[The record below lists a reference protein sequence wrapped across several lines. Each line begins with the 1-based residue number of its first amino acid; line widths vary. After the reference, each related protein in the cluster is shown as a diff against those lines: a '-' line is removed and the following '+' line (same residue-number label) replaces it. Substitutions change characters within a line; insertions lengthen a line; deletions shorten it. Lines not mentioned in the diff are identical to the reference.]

1 MSQLTEAEKRD
12 EMELNMSLERLRI
25 PNVTFGFIVRQ
36 ILGKGRGV
44 FATMAIPRGAC
55 LVAEEVLFSVDDVQE
70 PLSRYN
76 RVTIKRGASDFPH
89 FQTLVSKADPP
100 SDESRFE
107 TNNFQMGKDRRGGQT
122 CGIFFQASRF
132 NHSCVPNA
140 YFAWNPELNN
150 GQGQLTVYAIQDIY
164 PSQEILIN
172 YRTEDCYKLKDARQ
186 AELNNHYGFICDC
199 PACLRQPGHQFG
211 AKSDE
216 RRGRMQTLQTKIE
229 RNWDLDTPSKR
240 VAMRENINKL
250 IDNLKQE
257 GLIYPQLA
265 DALGEL
271 GNLAKKELSV
281 ARAPGAMSA
290 ATYATDCHKSA
301 LHIAR
306 EKLDL
311 DVRCNGSKSPVVV
324 EALKFIRN
332 LDH

>member
-1 MSQLTEAEKRD
+1 MAQLTEAEKRD
-12 EMELNMSLERLRI
+12 ELELNMSLEKLRI
-25 PNVTFGFIVRQ
+25 PNITFGLMTTHIA
-36 ILGKGRGV
+36 GKGSGV
-44 FATMAIPRGAC
+44 VATMHIPRGA
-55 LVAEEVLFSVDDVQE
+55 LLLAETALFFVKNIQD
-70 PLSRYN
+70 PLSKPNQRS
-76 RVTIKRGASDFPH
+76 IKSQASQFPK
-89 FQTLVSKADPP
+89 FQTLVSKADPS

-132 NHSCVPNA
+132 NHSCVPKA
-140 YFAWNPELNN
+140 YFAWSPELNN
-150 GQGQLTVYAIQDIY
+150 GQGQLTIYAIQDIY
-164 PSQEILIN
+164 PYEEILVN

-186 AELNNHYGFICDC
+186 IELDNHYGFICNC
-199 PACLRQPGHQFG
+199 PACQRQSGHQFG

-216 RRGRMQTLQTKIE
+216 RRGRMQTLQTKIDH
-229 RNWDLDTPSKR
+229 NWNLDTPSKR

-301 LHIAR
+301 LQIGR

-311 DVRCNGSKSPVVV
+311 DVRCNGSKSPVVM
-324 EALKFIRN
+324 EALKFIRE

>member
-1 MSQLTEAEKRD
+1 MSQLSEAEKRD

-25 PNVTFGFIVRQ
+25 PNVTFGSIVRQ
-36 ILGKGRGV
+36 IPGKGRGV

-55 LVAEEVLFSVDDVQE
+55 LMAEEVLFSVDDVQE

-76 RVTIKRGASDFPH
+76 RVTIKRGASDFPQ

-150 GQGQLTVYAIQDIY
+150 GQGQLTIYAIQDIY
-164 PSQEILIN
+164 PYEEILVN

-186 AELNNHYGFICDC
+186 IELDNHYGFICNC
-199 PACLRQPGHQFG
+199 PACQRQSGQQFG

-216 RRGRMQTLQTKIE
+216 RRGRMQTLQTKIDH
-229 RNWDLDTPSKR
+229 NWNLDTPSKR

-301 LHIAR
+301 LRIAR

-311 DVRCNGSKSPVVV
+311 DVRCNGSKSPVVM
-324 EALKFIRN
+324 EALEFIRN